1 MHFPEPKE
9 EPLRARRAGS
19 AWVVG
24 AVALASVAAVAC
36 GSSTAPSPT
45 ATPVPALAPAPTAD
59 PAAAVGEKETARQEY
74 AAAVRAISERSD
86 ARREEIFDPVNNA
99 PPGPAGFL
107 PVLAK
112 ALPLAI
118 EGAQADIAALEVLAV
133 PEDYSADQ
141 ARVLSYLGDQI
152 ALWRRELD
160 AAEARDELIFREAS
174 VESDTLLRNFMS
186 DLSPSFREFFL
197 VSEEARRLGELFG
210 GLTDAESAYLDTLNT
225 GFEEFWKRN
234 AVFGQTMSRQF
245 ADARAM
251 LEALRGAGAGTA
263 FEAVQQVI
271 APAEPPPRFQADH
284 ELLLRF
290 LDGVVR
296 LDREVGKAVEDVD
309 PVHFMVSNFEFGTV
323 ETSVRAALDLSAQVR
338 NIAMPQLAFSFKA
351 PGPDVI
357 DGGYREAVH
366 MTLRELRVRFPRTGP
381 DYLGFNLLPED
392 GYQVVSLVAP
402 SFIAVIEDAR
412 AKVVA
417 LTPPD
422 ELRED
427 HDRLARYFDETLAAQ
442 RAVVDTAM
450 AEDLSGLR
458 DGIDRTRN
466 VFCETAR
473 GFSDAM
479 KPVVFVQFGGP
490 PPDPN
495 LTRDCGP
502 VGR

>member
-1 MHFPEPKE
+1 M
-9 EPLRARRAGS
+9 RARRTGL
-19 AWVVG
+19 AWVAG
-24 AVALASVAAVAC
+24 AIAVILVAAVAC
-36 GSSTAPSPT
+36 GSSTSPSPT
-45 ATPVPALAPAPTAD
+45 VTPVPSPAPEPIAAPTAD
-59 PAAAVGEKETARQEY
+59 PAAAAEDEIETARQEY
-74 AAAVRAISERSD
+74 AAAVRAVSERSD

-99 PPGPAGFL
+99 PPGLAGFL
-107 PVLAK
+107 PVLTK

-141 ARVLSYLGDQI
+141 ARVVSYLGDQI

-160 AAEARDELIFREAS
+160 AAEARDELKLREAS
-174 VESDTLLRNFMS
+174 VESDTLVRNFIS

-197 VSEEARRLGELFG
+197 VSEEARELGELFG

-225 GFEEFWKRN
+225 GFEEFGKRN
-234 AVFGQTMSRQF
+234 AVFGQTLSRQF
-245 ADARAM
+245 ADARTM

-271 APAEPPPRFQADH
+271 APAEPPPRFEADH
-284 ELLLRF
+284 ELLLRY

-296 LDREVGKAVEDVD
+296 LDREVGKAIEAVD
-309 PVHFMVSNFEFGTV
+309 PVHFMVSNFEMITV
-323 ETSVRAALDLSAQVR
+323 ETSVRAALELSPQVR
-338 NIAMPQLAFSFKA
+338 NIAMPQIAFSLNA

-366 MTLRELRVRFPRTGP
+366 VMLRELRVRFPRTGP
-381 DYLGFNLLPED
+381 DYLGFNLLPDD
-392 GYQVVSLVAP
+392 GYQVVSRAAP
-402 SFIAVIEDAR
+402 GFIAAVEDAR
-412 AKVVA
+412 ATVVA

-427 HDRLARYFDETLAAQ
+427 HDRLARYLDETLAAQ
-442 RAVVDTAM
+442 RAVVDAAT
-450 AEDLSGLR
+450 AEDLTGVR
-458 DGIDRTRN
+458 DGIGRTLN

-473 GFSDAM
+473 GFSDVM

-495 LTRDCGP
+495 LTQECGP
-502 VGR
+502 AG

>member
-1 MHFPEPKE
+1 M
-9 EPLRARRAGS
+9 RARRTGL
-19 AWVVG
+19 AWVAG
-24 AVALASVAAVAC
+24 DIAVILVAAVAC
-36 GSSTAPSPT
+36 GSSTSPSPT
-45 ATPVPALAPAPTAD
+45 VTPVPSPAPEPIAGPTAD
-59 PAAAVGEKETARQEY
+59 PAAAAEDEIETARQEY
-74 AAAVRAISERSD
+74 AAAVRAVSERSD

-99 PPGPAGFL
+99 LPGPAGFL
-107 PVLAK
+107 PVLAQ

-152 ALWRRELD
+152 ALWRREID
-160 AAEARDELIFREAS
+160 AAEARNELILREAS
-174 VESDTLLRNFMS
+174 VESDTLLRNFIS

-197 VSEEARRLGELFG
+197 ASEEARELGELFG
-210 GLTDAESAYLDTLNT
+210 GLTDAESAYLDTLNM
-225 GFEEFWKRN
+225 GFEEFRKRN
-234 AVFGQTMSRQF
+234 AVFGQTLSRQF

-271 APAEPPPRFQADH
+271 APAEPPPRFKADH

-296 LDREVGKAVEDVD
+296 LDREVGKAVEDGD
-309 PVHFMVSNFEFGTV
+309 PVHFVVSNFEFAMLD
-323 ETSVRAALDLSAQVR
+323 TSVRAALELSAQVR

-351 PGPDVI
+351 PGLDVI

-366 MTLRELRVRFPRTGP
+366 MMLREFRARFPRTGP
-381 DYLGFNLLPED
+381 DYLGFNLLPDD
-392 GYQVVSLVAP
+392 GYQVVSRAAP
-402 SFIAVIEDAR
+402 GFIAAVEEAR
-412 AKVVA
+412 ARVVA

-427 HDRLARYFDETLAAQ
+427 HHLLTRYFDETLAAQ
-442 RAVVDTAM
+442 RAVVDAAT

-458 DGIDRTRN
+458 DGINRTLD

-473 GFSDAM
+473 GFSETM
-479 KPVVFVQFGGP
+479 KPVVFTQFGGS
-490 PPDPN
+490 PPDPD
-495 LTRDCGP
+495 LTRECGP
-502 VGR
+502 V

>member
-1 MHFPEPKE
+1 M
-9 EPLRARRAGS
+9 
-19 AWVVG
+19 
-24 AVALASVAAVAC
+24 
-36 GSSTAPSPT
+36 
-45 ATPVPALAPAPTAD
+45 
-59 PAAAVGEKETARQEY
+59 ETARQEY

-86 ARREEIFDPVNNA
+86 SRREEIFDPVNNA

-107 PVLAK
+107 PVLAE
-112 ALPLAI
+112 ALPRAI
-118 EGAQADIAALEVLAV
+118 EGAQADIAALEVLPV

-160 AAEARDELIFREAS
+160 AALARDELKLREAS
-174 VESDTLLRNFMS
+174 VESDTLVRNFMS
-186 DLSPSFREFFL
+186 GLSPSFRDFFL
-197 VSEEARRLGELFG
+197 VSEEARELGELFG

-225 GFEEFWKRN
+225 GFEEFRKRN
-234 AVFGQTMSRQF
+234 AVFGQTLSRQF

-284 ELLLRF
+284 ELLLRY

-296 LDREVGKAVEDVD
+296 LDREVGKAVEAGD
-309 PVHFMVSNFEFGTV
+309 PVHFMVSNFEMITV
-323 ETSVRAALDLSAQVR
+323 ETSVRAALELSPQVR
-338 NIAMPQLAFSFKA
+338 NIALPQIAFSLNA

-357 DGGYREAVH
+357 DGGYREAVY
-366 MTLRELRVRFPRTGP
+366 MVLRELRVRFPRTGP
-381 DYLGFNLLPED
+381 DYLGFNLLPDD
-392 GYQVVSLVAP
+392 GYQVVSRAAP
-402 SFIAVIEDAR
+402 GFIAAVEDTRAR
-412 AKVVA
+412 VVA

-442 RAVVDTAM
+442 RAVVDAAT

-458 DGIDRTRN
+458 DGIDRTRT

-479 KPVVFVQFGGP
+479 KPVVFAQFGGP
-490 PPDPN
+490 PPDPD

-502 VGR
+502 AG